1 MTADDGLLKVSDAMR
16 MLNVS
21 RGWVYDAVKKDLI
34 PYVRLGGA
42 GGPLRF
48 EREDLEAFV
57 ENARQGW
64 RPSAATLRPPG

>member
-1 MTADDGLLKVSDAMR
+1 
-16 MLNVS
+16 
-21 RGWVYDAVKKDLI
+21 
-34 PYVRLGGA
+34 VRLGGA